1 MPEIRRDY
9 VIESQ
14 WVVISPE
21 RNLRPSDFKVPKV
34 EKNSMDKCPFCPG
47 HEHMTPPEI
56 MAYRKNGEKN
66 GKGWWIRV
74 IPNKYP
80 ALRIEGEVDYREN
93 SILRSMNGVGAH
105 EVIIETPDHDLK
117 PYQLSDYQMH
127 EVIHAYI
134 DRFID
139 LTNDKRFKYIL
150 IFKNYGRDAGASL
163 THPHSQLIATPMIP
177 RIISDEIYGAKNYYI
192 NSGGKCIYDE
202 IITREKESGER
213 VVFESDNFIVI
224 CPYASRFPFEMW
236 ILPKFHDSRFEKIA
250 LNDNLIWEFGRVLK
264 DSLRRLFKAI
274 PNVPFNYYI
283 HTSPVNTK
291 NEYRYYHW
299 HLEITPRLSK
309 PAGFE
314 WGTGFYINPMP
325 PEKAAEIL
333 REK

>member
-1 MPEIRRDY
+1 MPEIRKDY
-9 VIESQ
+9 IIESQ

-34 EKNSMDKCPFCPG
+34 DKNNAEQCPFCPG
-47 HEHMTPPEI
+47 HEFMTPPEI
-56 MAYRKNGEKN
+56 LAYRKDGEKN
-66 GKGWWIRV
+66 SGGWWIRV

-80 ALRIEGEVDYREN
+80 ALRIEGDVNYKEN
-93 SILRSMNGVGAH
+93 KVFRKMNGVGAH
-105 EVIIETPDHDLK
+105 EVIIETPEHYLK
-117 PYQLSDYQMH
+117 PYELSDYQMH
-127 EVIHAYI
+127 EIIHAYI
-134 DRFID
+134 DRFVD

-150 IFKNYGRDAGASL
+150 IFKNYGKDAGASL

-177 RIISDEIYGAKNYYI
+177 RIISDELYGAKKYYI
-192 NSGGKCIYDE
+192 NTAGRCIYDE
-202 IITREKESGER
+202 IISMEKEKGER
-213 VVFESDNFIVI
+213 VVAESTNFITI

-236 ILPKFHDSRFEKIA
+236 LLPKFHDSRFEKIS
-250 LNDNLIWEFGRVLK
+250 LNDDLVWEFGRVLK
-264 DSLRRLFKAI
+264 DALRRLFAAV
-274 PNVPFNYYI
+274 PDVPFNYYI

-299 HLEITPRLSK
+299 HLEIMPRLSK